1 MKTCC
6 LVVPLVISVSLC
18 ASPLL
23 GQENTPSNRAANS
36 STVSRLGYVWGPQD
50 GEWAV
55 MPPNEGSGILK
66 ASPRSG
72 VQQLAMFAEEQPPW
86 GGPPLHRHDDAD
98 EIFYVHSGAG
108 IWTMEGRSWKV
119 SAGATVFVPRGTWH
133 TYSTTASSTEII
145 FVMSSPGLEE
155 YLNAVWGVIGGPAA
169 QGVTVDLARRYVTTA
184 CYQNGPVICS
194 TRKPSVAGYILS
206 RGEGETFAP
215 DDSGRLT
222 IIKASPETGSPSTV
236 MFTQDIPAGAH
247 FPARTNLE
255 AEEILYIDEGTGT
268 ATLSTF
274 RFPLVPGSVIFA
286 PPGVAHGIENPSEAI
301 RVVGFAG
308 RPGLEGVLRNALTRT
323 GPSTGGLTPEQIQ
336 GIRRKHESARN

>member
-1 MKTCC
+1 MKTFR
-6 LVVPLVISVSLC
+6 LVVPLVLSVSLW
-18 ASPLL
+18 AHPLL
-23 GQENTPSNRAANS
+23 GQEKTSSNRATNASN
-36 STVSRLGYVWGPQD
+36 VSRLGYVWGPQD
-50 GEWAV
+50 GEWAIL
-55 MPPNEGSGILK
+55 PPNEGSGILK

-72 VQQLAMFAEEQPPW
+72 VQQLAMFAEQQPPW

-98 EIFYVHSGAG
+98 EIFYLHSGAG
-108 IWTMEGRSWKV
+108 TWTMEGRSWDV

-133 TYSTTASSTEII
+133 TYSTTAISTEII

-155 YLNAVWGVIGGPAA
+155 YLNAVGGVVGGPAA
-169 QGVTVDLARRYVTTA
+169 QGVTAELARRYATTA
-184 CYQNGPVICS
+184 CYQNGPVTCS
-194 TRKPSVAGYILS
+194 TQKPDVAGYILS

-215 DDSGRLT
+215 DDRGRLT

-247 FPARTNLE
+247 APARTNLE

-268 ATLSTF
+268 ATLGTF

-286 PPGVAHGIENPSEAI
+286 PPGVVHGIENPTEAI

-308 RPGLEGVLRNALTRT
+308 RPGLERIFRDALTRA

-336 GIRRKHESARN
+336 DIRRKHQIP